1 MNKCLVTKLSGKCSN
16 TELLRVG
23 EVRIA
28 FKKVDKPTK
37 GNQAIDLNVN
47 KPVILEIIG
56 DGSFTDS
63 SLNVNK
69 GKQLSYNV
77 TDSTVFVSNDNLEIA
92 ILDKYSIVTLK
103 PYYYTGIVSEK
114 EDFGNKSICIDD
126 YSYST
131 NLNILYL
138 TGIQVTGNIDSLK
151 NLTSLTSISLNATQV
166 IGNIDSLKN
175 LTALKSLQ
183 LGNTQVIGNID
194 SLKNLTALT
203 SFILSKTQITGNID
217 SLKNLTSLTSISLND
232 TKITGNI
239 DSLKNLTSLTSI
251 SLNDTKITGN
261 IDSLKNLTSLAT
273 IILKQCTFKG
283 DLALVP
289 ASCRFASFQENIN
302 TSFTWSTRPSTAKII
317 AIEGNAKI
325 LNLDKMLQDQAQCQV
340 GYISTDPS
348 WFKAISVVG
357 TRTSA
362 SDAAISTLQS
372 KGYTVTITPK

>member
-151 NLTSLTSISLNATQV
+151 NLTA
-166 IGNIDSLKN
+166 
-175 LTALKSLQ
+175 
-183 LGNTQVIGNID
+183 
-194 SLKNLTALT
+194 
-203 SFILSKTQITGNID
+203 
-217 SLKNLTSLTSISLND
+217 LTSISLND

-239 DSLKNLTSLTSI
+239 DSLKNLTALTSI
-251 SLNDTKITGN
+251 SISNTKITGN
-261 IDSLKNLTSLAT
+261 IDSLKSLTALTS
-273 IILKQCTFKG
+273 IISKQCTFKG

-289 ASCRFASFQENIN
+289 ASCHFASFQDNIN

>member
-239 DSLKNLTSLTSI
+239 DSLKNLTSL
-251 SLNDTKITGN
+251 
-261 IDSLKNLTSLAT
+261 AT